1 VEYETGI
8 FHYFQKKFSHK
19 KFTSYTQV
27 RYAYDM
33 SLVAN
38 QEMQVTEEERI
49 ELQSHYP
56 YAGVKLSEL
65 SVQEERLILFHL
77 RGLTKAAA
85 GRAAGYR
92 NMDHV
97 YEVFKKPKIQ
107 KAVEYL
113 REEMREEVKF
123 DRNTATT
130 MYLEAHRKSATAT
143 EEKNVVDSLCKLHGL
158 FAPEQATQVN
168 INVDKIQQLERLPDS
183 ELLKLA
189 GVDTSYLEPQGE
201 KTND

>member
-1 VEYETGI
+1 
-8 FHYFQKKFSHK
+8 
-19 KFTSYTQV
+19 
-27 RYAYDM
+27 M
-33 SLVAN
+33 SLVAEQSVN
-38 QEMQVTEEERI
+38 VTEEDRAQ
-49 ELQSHYP
+49 LQSHFP

-65 SVQEERLILFHL
+65 SVQEERLILFFL
-77 RGLTKAAA
+77 RGLSKAAA

-107 KAVEYL
+107 QAVEYL

-130 MYLEAHRKSATAT
+130 MYLEAHRKSANAT

-168 INVDKIQQLERLPDS
+168 IHVDKIQKLEQLPDA

-189 GVDTSYLEPQGE
+189 GVDTKYLEPTGE
-201 KTND
+201 KND

>member
-1 VEYETGI
+1 
-8 FHYFQKKFSHK
+8 
-19 KFTSYTQV
+19 
-27 RYAYDM
+27 M
-33 SLVAN
+33 SLVAD
-38 QEMQVTEEERI
+38 QQMEVSDEDRV

-107 KAVEYL
+107 KAVSYL
-113 REEMREEVKF
+113 REEMRAEVKF

-168 INVDKIQQLERLPDS
+168 INVDKIQQLERLPDA
-183 ELLKLA
+183 ELLRLA
-189 GVDTSYLEPQGE
+189 GVDTSYLEPKGE
-201 KTND
+201 DND

>member
-1 VEYETGI
+1 
-8 FHYFQKKFSHK
+8 
-19 KFTSYTQV
+19 
-27 RYAYDM
+27 M
-33 SLVAN
+33 SLVAEQSVN
-38 QEMQVTEEERI
+38 VTEEDRAQ
-49 ELQSHYP
+49 LQSHFP

-65 SVQEERLILFHL
+65 SVQEERLILFFL
-77 RGLTKAAA
+77 RGLSKAAA

-107 KAVEYL
+107 QAVEYL

-123 DRNTATT
+123 DRNTATV
-130 MYLEAHRKSATAT
+130 MYLEAHRKSANAT

-168 INVDKIQQLERLPDS
+168 INVDKIQQLERLPDA
-183 ELLKLA
+183 ELLRLA
-189 GVDTSYLEPQGE
+189 GVDTSYLEPKGE
-201 KTND
+201 DND